1 MPRAARPAG
10 RPAADSPRRW
20 AAGARGARGAI
31 SRRGCGQPDALLPHR
46 PRHRDRAGPSRARH
60 QDRLA
65 QRRDPARSLSGLPG
79 HARCPRPRIR
89 GAARWLS
96 GRDVRQQTRRAA
108 APGRAGGCGPGEVLR
123 TGRSRRLPGRRR
135 HARVDAERRGTAGGR
150 GARGRAANRARDA
163 DLRPSRHRLRARARA
178 AALALP
184 VMDTQPRSA
193 DHDSLI
199 ATGVGVAL
207 GAPCD
212 PVPYL
217 KVRKLRKFMGLQDD
231 LAVVAAGRA
240 LHAAG
245 RGAELG
251 ERAGLYLA
259 VGAIP
264 FDGAEIDALHAASSI
279 DGRFSMHRFASEGYL
294 VPDPLLTFRCLP
306 NMPAFH
312 VSVNFDVQGPYF
324 ATYPGPGQLY
334 AALDAASAALRT
346 GTVDVA
352 LVVGVAHQ
360 RNFLVE

>member
-1 MPRAARPAG
+1 
-10 RPAADSPRRW
+10 
-20 AAGARGARGAI
+20 
-31 SRRGCGQPDALLPHR
+31 
-46 PRHRDRAGPSRARH
+46 
-60 QDRLA
+60 
-65 QRRDPARSLSGLPG
+65 
-79 HARCPRPRIR
+79 
-89 GAARWLS
+89 
-96 GRDVRQQTRRAA
+96 
-108 APGRAGGCGPGEVLR
+108 
-123 TGRSRRLPGRRR
+123 
-135 HARVDAERRGTAGGR
+135 
-150 GARGRAANRARDA
+150 
-163 DLRPSRHRLRARARA
+163 
-178 AALALP
+178 
-184 VMDTQPRSA
+184 
-193 DHDSLI
+193 DSLI

-324 ATYPGPGQLY
+324 VTYPGPGQLCG
-334 AALDAASAALRT
+334 ALDAASAALRT

-360 RNFLVE
+360 RNFLVEHHVRRLLPPRRIEALRDAAGCLVLETAAHAAARGATARARMLD